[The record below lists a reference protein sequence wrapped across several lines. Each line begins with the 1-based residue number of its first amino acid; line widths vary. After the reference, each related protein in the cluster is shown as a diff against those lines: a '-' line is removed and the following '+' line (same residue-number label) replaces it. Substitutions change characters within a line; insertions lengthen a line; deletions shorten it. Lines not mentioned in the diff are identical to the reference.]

1 MKSKNEMNT
10 IYIGYDPKEH
20 VAYEV
25 LKFSIEIRTSRP
37 VKIIPIKKEI

>member
-1 MKSKNEMNT
+1 MNT

-25 LKFSIEIRTSRP
+25 LKFSIEIRSKN
-37 VKIIPIKKEI
+37 VVQV